1 MPRHI
6 ACLTF
11 DHDNMSPYVARD
23 QATPG
28 MVARGDFG
36 VIAIP
41 RILALLAKYQVRGT
55 FFTPGHTI
63 ASYPSCVEKVVEA
76 GHEIGHHGWTHR
88 VPATLSRDE
97 EESELTRGIEAIHR
111 ATGRVPLGYRSP
123 SWDLSPN
130 SIELLLKHG
139 FDYDSSLMGQ
149 DHDCYFARLPGEY
162 PLLEPAR
169 QGAQTKL
176 VEMPISWS
184 LDDFP
189 HFEFSRS
196 PAGVIP
202 GLMNAGL
209 VLENFVNDF
218 AYMVKATDWGI
229 LTYTFHPHVI
239 GRGHRMMMLEQ
250 LIQKLIGLG
259 AEFMAMEDALEA
271 WRARPVAQPML

>member
-11 DHDNMSPYVARD
+11 DHDNISHFIARD
-23 QATPG
+23 TVSPTLIS
-28 MVARGDFG
+28 RGEFG
-36 VIAIP
+36 IVAIP
-41 RILALLAKYQVRGT
+41 RILALLAKYEIRGS

-63 ASYPSCVEKVVEA
+63 ESYPDCVAKVIEA

-88 VPATLSRDE
+88 VPATLGRDE
-97 EESELTRGIEAIHR
+97 EESELVRGIETIRR
-111 ATGRVPLGYRSP
+111 ATGRAPRGYRSP
-123 SWDLSPN
+123 SWDLSPHTL
-130 SIELLLKHG
+130 ELLIAHG
-139 FDYDSSLMGQ
+139 FDYDSSLMGH
-149 DHDCYFARLPGEY
+149 DHDCYFAPRPGEY
-162 PLLEPAR
+162 PLHQPAR
-169 QGAQTKL
+169 RGTETRL

-196 PAGVIP
+196 AAGTLP

-218 AYMVKATDWGI
+218 VYMTQTTDWGV

-239 GRGHRMMMLEQ
+239 GRGHRMLMLEQ
-250 LIQKLIGLG
+250 LIQKLSALG

-271 WRARPVAQPML
+271 WRAR

>member
-11 DHDNMSPYVARD
+11 DHDNISHFVARD
-23 QATPG
+23 TVSPTLIS
-28 MVARGDFG
+28 RGEFG
-36 VIAIP
+36 IVAIP
-41 RILALLAKYQVRGT
+41 RILVLLAKYEIRGS

-63 ASYPSCVEKVVEA
+63 ESYPGCVAKVIEA

-88 VPATLSRDE
+88 VPATLGRDE
-97 EESELTRGIEAIHR
+97 EEAELVRGIETIRR
-111 ATGRVPLGYRSP
+111 ATGRAPRGYRSP
-123 SWDLSPN
+123 SWDLSPHTLD
-130 SIELLLKHG
+130 LLIAHG
-139 FDYDSSLMGQ
+139 FDYDSSLMGH
-149 DHDCYFARLPGEY
+149 DHDCYLARRPGEY
-162 PLLEPAR
+162 KLHEPAR
-169 QGAQTKL
+169 PGAETEL

-196 PAGVIP
+196 PAGLLP

-209 VLENFVNDF
+209 VLENFVADF
-218 AYMVKATDWGI
+218 AYMVETTEWGI

-250 LIQKLIGLG
+250 LIKKLGALG
-259 AEFMAMEDALEA
+259 AEFMAMEDALDA
-271 WRARPVAQPML
+271 WQVRKLS